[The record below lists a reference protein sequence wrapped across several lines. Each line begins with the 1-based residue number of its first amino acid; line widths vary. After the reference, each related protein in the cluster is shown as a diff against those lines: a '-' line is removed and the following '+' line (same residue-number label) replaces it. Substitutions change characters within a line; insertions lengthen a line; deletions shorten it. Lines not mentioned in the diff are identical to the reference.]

1 MVADKF
7 CGYKEFR
14 VMYIA
19 DSSLIES
26 LKVDF
31 IKAGARIIN
40 PDKPNSFSVS
50 SYLLRRLALAANSFP
65 GATVNF
71 YDDVHVVA
79 SELPI
84 FDADLVI
91 LDERTLEKDQSFF
104 SHQSNKVNDQNIQ
117 QEEENPELAKV
128 LHSSS
133 ITSEK
138 KDQKIPITFEN
149 LRSAIE
155 KFTPSGFLYTMR
167 RIVVI
172 LPKSARKSNR
182 EFYLSLANVRAVI
195 IEPSDSVELF
205 LAATRQLYEFRQSH
219 KKTSICISGGGLEG
233 YIYSIGVVN
242 ALDNCLLDKES
253 GDFDIFCGVSS
264 GAIIA
269 STLAVGVH
277 SDDLVKQI
285 YRRHT
290 SLEPLGLNTVFD
302 FAGSEIIKRAF
313 DFIRAFSSF
322 DSGEVISRLQHSVPT
337 GFFKGEKLKKFFE
350 KQMRHFG
357 IEDNLSSL
365 KKELYISVTDQDTGE
380 NIVFGEEPWKD
391 IKISQAI
398 RASTALPPFYLP
410 ELIKGHWFTDGQL
423 TSASD
428 FNTAIR
434 KGAALVVYIDP
445 MVPYTS
451 NLPGAVMKRG
461 GYFTMVQAVKSLVQT
476 RSSSMLKH
484 SMDNHPDVDFIIF
497 KPTDEVMEAMAGNPM
512 KYYIRSELVE
522 LGYRCTIAQ
531 ILASYDAIAH
541 KFAKHG
547 YALKSKNM
555 IASLLN

>member
-1 MVADKF
+1 MVSDKF
-7 CGYKEFR
+7 SGYKEFR
-14 VMYIA
+14 VMYIC

-26 LKVDF
+26 IKLDF
-31 IKAGARIIN
+31 VKAGARN
-40 PDKPNSFSVS
+40 VSPEKPNSFSLS
-50 SYLLRRLALAANSFP
+50 SNLLRRLALAANSFP

-71 YDDVHVVA
+71 YHDVHEVA
-79 SELPI
+79 NELPI
-84 FDADLVI
+84 FDADLII
-91 LDERTLEKDQSFF
+91 LDERILENDSIQNYFSSENEIEQLKIEEMQNADVLHTSQSF
-104 SHQSNKVNDQNIQ
+104 SEQKEQ
-117 QEEENPELAKV
+117 QK
-128 LHSSS
+128 
-133 ITSEK
+133 
-138 KDQKIPITFEN
+138 PINFEN
-149 LRSAIE
+149 LKSAIE
-155 KFTPSGFLYTMR
+155 TFTPRGFIYTMR
-167 RIVVI
+167 RIVVV
-172 LPKSARKSNR
+172 LPKSARKTNR
-182 EFYLSLANVRAVI
+182 EFYLSLSNVRAVI
-195 IEPSDSVELF
+195 TEPSDSVELF
-205 LAATRQLYEFRQSH
+205 LAATKQLYDFRQNH

-242 ALDNCLLDKES
+242 AIDSCLLDKET

-277 SDDLVKQI
+277 SDDLVRQI
-285 YRRHT
+285 YRKHT

-302 FAGSEIIKRAF
+302 LAGSEIARRAF
-313 DFIRAFSSF
+313 DFVRAFSTF
-322 DSGEVISRLQHSVPT
+322 DSGELISRLQNSVPT

-357 IEDNLSSL
+357 IEDNMSTL
-365 KKELYISVTDQDTGE
+365 KKELYINVTDQDTGE
-380 NIVFGEEPWKD
+380 NIVFGEEPWRD

-410 ELIKGHWFTDGQL
+410 ELVKGHWFTDGQL
-423 TSASD
+423 TSSSD

-434 KGAALVVYIDP
+434 KGAALVIYIDP

-484 SMDNHPDVDFIIF
+484 SMDNNPDVDFVIF
-497 KPTDEVMEAMAGNPM
+497 KPTDDVMEAMAGNPM
-512 KYYIRSELVE
+512 KYYIRTELVD
-522 LGYRCTIAQ
+522 LGFRCTISQ
-531 ILASYDAIAH
+531 ILSSYDAIAH

-547 YALKSKNM
+547 FALKSKNM
-555 IASLLN
+555 IQALLN

>member
-1 MVADKF
+1 MVSDKF
-7 CGYKEFR
+7 SGYKEFR
-14 VMYIA
+14 VMYVGEVN
-19 DSSLIES
+19 LIES

-31 IKAGARIIN
+31 IKAGAKN
-40 PDKPNSFSVS
+40 TNSEKPNSFSVS

-71 YDDVHVVA
+71 YTDVHEVA
-79 SELPI
+79 KELPI
-84 FDADLVI
+84 FDADLII
-91 LDERTLEKDQSFF
+91 LDERTFAQDTPHPILSNEFDRVQLKMEEMQNADVLHTSQSFTE
-104 SHQSNKVNDQNIQ
+104 HKEQ
-117 QEEENPELAKV
+117 QK
-128 LHSSS
+128 
-133 ITSEK
+133 
-138 KDQKIPITFEN
+138 PINFEN
-149 LRSAIE
+149 LRTAIE
-155 KFTPSGFLYTMR
+155 TFTPRGFIYTMR
-167 RIVVI
+167 RVVI
-172 LPKSARKSNR
+172 VLPKSARKTNR
-182 EFYLSLANVRAVI
+182 EFYLSLSNVRAVI
-195 IEPSDSVELF
+195 TEPSDSVELF
-205 LAATRQLYEFRQSH
+205 LAATRQLYDFRQNH

-242 ALDNCLLDKES
+242 AIDSCLLDKET

-277 SDDLVKQI
+277 SDDLVRQI
-285 YRRHT
+285 YRKHT
-290 SLEPLGLNTVFD
+290 SLEPLGLNTIFD
-302 FAGSEIIKRAF
+302 LAGSEIARRAF
-313 DFIRAFSSF
+313 DFVRAFSTF
-322 DSGEVISRLQHSVPT
+322 DSGELISRLQNSVPT

-350 KQMRHFG
+350 KQMKHFG
-357 IEDNLSSL
+357 IEDNMATL
-365 KKELYISVTDQDTGE
+365 KKELYINVTDQDTGE

-410 ELIKGHWFTDGQL
+410 ELVKGHWFTDGQL

-484 SMDNHPDVDFIIF
+484 SMDNNPDVDFVIF
-497 KPTDEVMEAMAGNPM
+497 KPTDDVMEAMAGNPM
-512 KYYIRSELVE
+512 KYYIRTELVD
-522 LGYRCTIAQ
+522 LGYRCTISQ
-531 ILASYDAIAH
+531 ILSSYDAIAH
-541 KFAKHG
+541 KFAKQG
-547 YALKSKNM
+547 FALKSKNM
-555 IASLLN
+555 IQSLLN

>member
-1 MVADKF
+1 
-7 CGYKEFR
+7 
-14 VMYIA
+14 MYVGETL
-19 DSSLIES
+19 LIES

-31 IKAGARIIN
+31 IKAGARISN
-40 PDKPNSFSVS
+40 PEKPNSFSVS

-71 YDDVHVVA
+71 YTDVHEVA
-79 SELPI
+79 QELPI
-84 FDADLVI
+84 FDADLII
-91 LDERTLEKDQSFF
+91 LDERVLQSEIVSVYDSSDFDKA
-104 SHQSNKVNDQNIQ
+104 QLKM
-117 QEEENPELAKV
+117 EELKNADV
-128 LHSSS
+128 LH
-133 ITSEK
+133 TSHNFTEPK
-138 KDQKIPITFEN
+138 EQQKPINFEN

-155 KFTPSGFLYTMR
+155 TFTPRGFIYTMR
-167 RIVVI
+167 RIVVV
-172 LPKSARKSNR
+172 LPKSARKTNR
-182 EFYLSLANVRAVI
+182 EFYLSLSNVRAVI
-195 IEPSDSVELF
+195 TEPSDSVELF
-205 LAATRQLYEFRQSH
+205 LAATRQLYDFRQNH

-242 ALDNCLLDKES
+242 AIDSCLLDKET

-277 SDDLVKQI
+277 SDDLVRQI

-290 SLEPLGLNTVFD
+290 SLEPLGLNTIFD
-302 FAGSEIIKRAF
+302 LAGSEIVRRAF
-313 DFIRAFSSF
+313 DFVRAFSTF
-322 DSGEVISRLQHSVPT
+322 DSGELISRLQNSIPT
-337 GFFKGEKLKKFFE
+337 GFCKGEKLKKFFE
-350 KQMRHFG
+350 RQMQHFG
-357 IEDNLSSL
+357 IEDNMATL
-365 KKELYISVTDQDTGE
+365 KKELYINVTDQDTGE

-410 ELIKGHWFTDGQL
+410 ELVKGHWFTDGQL
-423 TSASD
+423 TSSSD

-484 SMDNHPDVDFIIF
+484 SMDNNPDVDFVIF
-497 KPTDEVMEAMAGNPM
+497 KPTDDVMEAMAGNPM
-512 KYYIRSELVE
+512 KYYIRTELVD
-522 LGYRCTIAQ
+522 LGFKCTISQ
-531 ILASYDAIAH
+531 ILSSYDAIAH
-541 KFAKHG
+541 KFAKQG
-547 YALKSKNM
+547 FALKSKAM
-555 IASLLN
+555 ISALLN

>member
-1 MVADKF
+1 MVSDKF

-19 DSSLIES
+19 NSALLEV

-31 IKAGARIIN
+31 LKAGARISS
-40 PDKPNSFSVS
+40 PEKPNSFSVS

-71 YDDVHVVA
+71 YDDVHDVA
-79 SELPI
+79 TELPI
-84 FDADLVI
+84 FDADLII
-91 LDERTLEKDQSFF
+91 LDERDVEQDENEFTFVPTNETSQPPT
-104 SHQSNKVNDQNIQ
+104 
-117 QEEENPELAKV
+117 EENQDSDV
-128 LHSSS
+128 LHFAPVSG
-133 ITSEK
+133 EK
-138 KDQKIPITFEN
+138 KVQKSPISFES

-155 KFTPSGFLYTMR
+155 KFTPIDFLYTTR

-172 LPKSARKSNR
+172 LPNSASKTNR
-182 EFYLSLANVRAVI
+182 EFCLSLANVRAVI
-195 IEPSDSVELF
+195 AEPADSIELF
-205 LAATRQLYEFRQSH
+205 LAATRQLYEFRQTH

-242 ALDNCLLDKES
+242 ALDNCLLDKET

-269 STLAVGVH
+269 STLAVGIH

-285 YRRHT
+285 YRKHT

-302 FAGSEIIKRAF
+302 LAGSEIARRAL
-313 DFIRAFSSF
+313 DFIRAFSTF

-357 IEDNLSSL
+357 IDDNMSAL
-365 KKELYISVTDQDTGE
+365 KKELYINVTDQDTGE

-410 ELIKGHWFTDGQL
+410 ERIKGHWFTDGQL

-451 NLPGAVMKRG
+451 NAPGAVMKRG

-497 KPTDEVMEAMAGNPM
+497 RPTDEVMEAMAGNPM
-512 KYYIRSELVE
+512 KYYIRTELVD
-522 LGYRCTIAQ
+522 LGYRCTISQ

-541 KFAKHG
+541 KFAKQG
-547 YALKSKNM
+547 YALKSKSM
-555 IASLLN
+555 IAALLN

>member
-1 MVADKF
+1 MVSDKF
-7 CGYKEFR
+7 SGYKEFR
-14 VMYIA
+14 VMYVGEFN
-19 DSSLIES
+19 LIES

-31 IKAGARIIN
+31 IKAGAKN
-40 PDKPNSFSVS
+40 TNSEKPNSFSVS
-50 SYLLRRLALAANSFP
+50 SYLLRRLALASNSFP

-71 YDDVHVVA
+71 YTDVHEVA
-79 SELPI
+79 KELPI
-84 FDADLVI
+84 FDADLII
-91 LDERTLEKDQSFF
+91 LDERTVTQDTNHPILSNEFEKVQLKMEEMQNSEVLHTSQSFTE
-104 SHQSNKVNDQNIQ
+104 HKEQ
-117 QEEENPELAKV
+117 QK
-128 LHSSS
+128 
-133 ITSEK
+133 
-138 KDQKIPITFEN
+138 PINFEN
-149 LRSAIE
+149 LRTAIE
-155 KFTPSGFLYTMR
+155 TFTPRGFIYTMR
-167 RIVVI
+167 RVVVV
-172 LPKSARKSNR
+172 LPKSARKTNR

-195 IEPSDSVELF
+195 TEPSDSVELF
-205 LAATRQLYEFRQSH
+205 LAATRQLYDFRQNH

-242 ALDNCLLDKES
+242 AIDSCLLDKET

-277 SDDLVKQI
+277 SDDLVRQI
-285 YRRHT
+285 YRKHT

-302 FAGSEIIKRAF
+302 LAGSEIARRAF
-313 DFIRAFSSF
+313 DFVRAFSTF
-322 DSGEVISRLQHSVPT
+322 DSGELISRLQNSVPT

-350 KQMRHFG
+350 KQMKHFG
-357 IEDNLSSL
+357 IEDNMATL
-365 KKELYISVTDQDTGE
+365 KKELYINVTDQDTGE
-380 NIVFGEEPWKD
+380 NIVFGEEPWRD

-410 ELIKGHWFTDGQL
+410 ELVKGHWFTDGQL

-484 SMDNHPDVDFIIF
+484 SMDNNPDVDFVIF
-497 KPTDEVMEAMAGNPM
+497 KPTDDVMEAMAGNPM
-512 KYYIRSELVE
+512 KYYIRTELVD
-522 LGYRCTIAQ
+522 LGYRCTISQ
-531 ILASYDAIAH
+531 ILSSYDAIAH
-541 KFAKHG
+541 KFAKQG
-547 YALKSKNM
+547 FALKSKNM
-555 IASLLN
+555 IQSLLN

>member
-1 MVADKF
+1 MVSDKF
-7 CGYKEFR
+7 SGYKEFR
-14 VMYIA
+14 VMYVGEFN
-19 DSSLIES
+19 LIES

-31 IKAGARIIN
+31 IKAGAKN
-40 PDKPNSFSVS
+40 TNSEKPNSFSVS
-50 SYLLRRLALAANSFP
+50 SYLLRRLALASNSFP

-71 YDDVHVVA
+71 YTDVHEVA
-79 SELPI
+79 KELPI
-84 FDADLVI
+84 FDADLII
-91 LDERTLEKDQSFF
+91 LDERTVTQDT
-104 SHQSNKVNDQNIQ
+104 SHPILSNEFDKVQLKMEEMQNS
-117 QEEENPELAKV
+117 EV
-128 LHSSS
+128 LH
-133 ITSEK
+133 TSQGFTEHK
-138 KDQKIPITFEN
+138 EQQKPINFEN
-149 LRSAIE
+149 LRTAIE
-155 KFTPSGFLYTMR
+155 TFTPRGFIYTMR
-167 RIVVI
+167 RVVVV
-172 LPKSARKSNR
+172 LPKSARKTNR

-195 IEPSDSVELF
+195 TEPSDSVELF
-205 LAATRQLYEFRQSH
+205 LAATRQLYDFRQNH

-242 ALDNCLLDKES
+242 AIDNCLLDKET

-277 SDDLVKQI
+277 SDDLVRQI
-285 YRRHT
+285 YRKHT

-302 FAGSEIIKRAF
+302 LAGSEIARRAF
-313 DFIRAFSSF
+313 DFVRAFSTF
-322 DSGEVISRLQHSVPT
+322 DSGELISRLQNSVPT

-350 KQMRHFG
+350 KQMKHFG
-357 IEDNLSSL
+357 IEDNMATL
-365 KKELYISVTDQDTGE
+365 KKELYINVTDQDTGE
-380 NIVFGEEPWKD
+380 NIVFGEEPWRD

-410 ELIKGHWFTDGQL
+410 ELVKGHWFTDGQL

-484 SMDNHPDVDFIIF
+484 SMDNNPDVDFVIF
-497 KPTDEVMEAMAGNPM
+497 KPTDDVMEAMAGNPM
-512 KYYIRSELVE
+512 KYYIRTELVD
-522 LGYRCTIAQ
+522 LGYRCTISQ
-531 ILASYDAIAH
+531 ILSSYDAIAH
-541 KFAKHG
+541 KFAKQG
-547 YALKSKNM
+547 FALKSKNM
-555 IASLLN
+555 IQSLLN

>member
-1 MVADKF
+1 MVSDKF

-31 IKAGARIIN
+31 LKAGARIIN
-40 PDKPNSFSVS
+40 PEKPNSFSVS
-50 SYLLRRLALAANSFP
+50 SYLVRRLALAANSFP

-71 YDDVHVVA
+71 YDDVHEVA
-79 SELPI
+79 NELPI
-84 FDADLVI
+84 FDADLII
-91 LDERTLEKDQSFF
+91 LDERIIEPGLDIF
-104 SHQSNKVNDQNIQ
+104 SAFTNTDNNQNLNDNSQATKFLPSATI
-117 QEEENPELAKV
+117 
-128 LHSSS
+128 SG
-133 ITSEK
+133 EK
-138 KDQKIPITFEN
+138 KDQKKPVTFEN

-155 KFTPSGFLYTMR
+155 KFTPIGFLYTMR
-167 RIVVI
+167 RIVVV
-172 LPKSARKSNR
+172 LPKSVRRTNR
-182 EFYLSLANVRAVI
+182 EFYLSLANIRAVI
-195 IEPSDSVELF
+195 TEPSDSIELF

-242 ALDNCLLDKES
+242 ALDDCLLDKET

-269 STLAVGVH
+269 STLAVGIH
-277 SDDLVKQI
+277 SNDLVKQL
-285 YRRHT
+285 YRKHT

-302 FAGSEIIKRAF
+302 LAGSEIAKRAF
-313 DFIRAFSSF
+313 DFVRAFSTF
-322 DSGEVISRLQHSVPT
+322 DSGELISRLQHSVPT

-357 IEDNLSSL
+357 IDDNMTSL

-434 KGAALVVYIDP
+434 KGAALVIYIDP

-484 SMDNHPDVDFIIF
+484 SMDNHPDVDFVIF

-512 KYYIRSELVE
+512 KYYIRTELVE
-522 LGYRCTIAQ
+522 LGYRCTISQ

-541 KFAKHG
+541 KFAKQG

-555 IASLLN
+555 ISALLN